1 VSKPARAATAS
12 PRVMELAKHKGFA
25 EGYVANRGV
34 EWSISRSARRAIAT
48 PRVEK
53 LAIPITRYDAA
64 FFSRTA

>member
-1 VSKPARAATAS
+1 
-12 PRVMELAKHKGFA
+12 MELAKHKGFA